1 MRRRVAETVMSL
13 PARVSKMNNHSSAS
27 TSHGLTT
34 IHSAHSF
41 AETVARLRSALPT
54 HPIKIF
60 ITIDQQAEAAAV
72 GLTMPPTVLIIFGNP
87 QAGTPLMVA
96 RPLSAIDLPLKV
108 LISEPTPGEVLVT
121 FNTAQY
127 LADRHGV
134 PHDLVAKL
142 APADRL
148 IANAL
153 GG

>member
-1 MRRRVAETVMSL
+1 MDD
-13 PARVSKMNNHSSAS
+13 HSPAS
-27 TSHGLTT
+27 TPHGLTT
-34 IHSAHSF
+34 IRSTHSF
-41 AETVARLRSALPT
+41 AETVARLRSALQA
-54 HPIKIF
+54 HRIKIF
-60 ITIDQQAEAAAV
+60 TTIDQQAEAAAV
-72 GLTMPPTVLIIFGNP
+72 GLTMPPTVPIIFGNP

-108 LISEPTPGEVLVT
+108 LISEPSPGEVLVT

-153 GG
+153 GE